1 MRKKV
6 NYYKIGAL
14 ILMMVELGIAIFID
28 KEAVRADL
36 NTWRLYV
43 ACILFIP
50 VNIVFIC
57 TKQTRRVKKHA

>member
-1 MRKKV
+1 MKKV

-28 KEAVRADL
+28 KQAVKTDL

-43 ACILFIP
+43 ACIMFIP
-50 VNIVFIC
+50 VNVMFIGA
-57 TKQTRRVKKHA
+57 KQTRKVKRHA